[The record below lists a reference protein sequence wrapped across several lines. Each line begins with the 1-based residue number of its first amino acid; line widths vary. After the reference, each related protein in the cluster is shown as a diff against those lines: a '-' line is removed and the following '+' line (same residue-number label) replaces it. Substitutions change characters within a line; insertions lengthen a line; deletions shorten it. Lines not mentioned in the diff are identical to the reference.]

1 MPSPPRGNNRL
12 LHRCSQHVAM
22 DACKSVRFCVYVY
35 MDKIKQK
42 RWEGAYFMRIWRREV
57 MWVPFLSPSL
67 CHSHSVLSEAT
78 LFPCLTPRIT
88 VGFYISC
95 RKAFL
100 TRDLWSVTR
109 KKKKAKEKKATKR
122 SRRNKL
128 ICWTEETQQG
138 YSQYLQFKTSA
149 QVRYS
154 ISIHWFTHA
163 LTLTFTG
170 HTHKNSINIFPE
182 MFARYI
188 YLHCL

>member
-1 MPSPPRGNNRL
+1 MQKCAFL
-12 LHRCSQHVAM
+12 CV
-22 DACKSVRFCVYVY
+22 CVYGQNKAEKVGGGILY
-35 MDKIKQK
+35 
-42 RWEGAYFMRIWRREV
+42 MRIWRREV

-122 SRRNKL
+122 SRRNKI

-170 HTHKNSINIFPE
+170 HTHTKIASTYFQKCLLDTFI
-182 MFARYI
+182 YI
-188 YLHCL
+188 VYN